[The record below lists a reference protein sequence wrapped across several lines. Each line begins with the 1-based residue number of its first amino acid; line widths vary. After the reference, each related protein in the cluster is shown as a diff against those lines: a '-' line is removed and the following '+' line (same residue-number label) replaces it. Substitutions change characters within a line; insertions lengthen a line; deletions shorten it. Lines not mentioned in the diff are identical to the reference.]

1 VRRWPQRRRRVGR
14 RLSRP
19 RRAGNHVNGDCA
31 AATVAPESLPEC
43 DVLEIDAEGAE
54 TAILRWLEIRPR
66 VIVVEAHAHRGA
78 PAEKVRELSG
88 QRYEVVDRQVE
99 DPEKGVEILTAVRD
113 E

>member
-1 VRRWPQRRRRVGR
+1 
-14 RLSRP
+14 
-19 RRAGNHVNGDCA
+19 
-31 AATVAPESLPEC
+31 
-43 DVLEIDAEGAE
+43 
-54 TAILRWLEIRPR
+54 LRWLEIRPR

-78 PAEKVRELSG
+78 PAEKVERELLG